1 MKLSTYSYSWL
12 DQAFLSGFLLA
23 GAYEVAEDAPNP
35 PASFLLGPGGQDY
48 VGYNSYDAWLPTE

>member
-12 DQAFLSGFLLA
+12 DQAFLSGFLLS
-23 GAYEVAEDAPNP
+23 GGDEVAENAPDRV
-35 PASFLLGPGGQDY
+35 ASFLLGPGGQDY